1 MLCTRTLI
9 FYMCASSDK
18 TFLWVPTDLTLW
30 PWLWCLTDI
39 MKTLTMPISFNSIF
53 YDFDTSHEFFLWQF
67 LLVGINRFDLVT
79 LTFMFDLLTENFNLG
94 CIFWMVCTRT
104 LIFYMSDEWPYHES
118 QQIWP
123 CDLNLDV
130 WPTYW
135 KLTLGMTF
143 QSYVPGLGSLS
154 QNLSMAIDVTTV
166 IKQMIWRCELSIWPI
181 FQKLWCRHGFQW
193 NLSLWGAFVFHK
205 HILFINR

>member
-1 MLCTRTLI
+1 MTLI
-9 FYMCASSDK
+9 LHMSFFVTIPFSGHQQVWPC
-18 TFLWVPTDLTLW
+18 DLDLYV
-30 PWLWCLTDI
+30 WL
-39 MKTLTMPISFNSIF
+39 P
-53 YDFDTSHEFFLWQF
+53 
-67 LLVGINRFDLVT
+67 
-79 LTFMFDLLTENFNLG
+79 ENFNFD
-94 CIFWMVCTRT
+94 CIFWMVCSRT

-118 QQIWP
+118 QKIWP

-205 HILFINR
+205 HILFFFVIKYV